1 MSSLTETQLQILLMH
16 SHVKSGKM
24 RVKDALQITPE
35 KRISRG
41 TYYRILSQSKSK
53 LRKSLINLIIGS
65 MTGHIDT
72 TSVIRLLNLVNGKG
86 PEELNREL
94 VTVLSEIVRRIVE

>member
-1 MSSLTETQLQILLMH
+1 MTEAQLQILLIH
-16 SHVKSGKM
+16 SQVKSGKI

-41 TYYRILSQSKSK
+41 TYYRILSQSKLK

-65 MTGHIDT
+65 VTGHIDT
-72 TSVIRLLNLVNGKG
+72 TSVVRLLNLVNGRD
-86 PEELNREL
+86 PEELNKEL
-94 VTVLSEIVRRIVE
+94 VTVLNELAKRIIR